1 MSTVPPTA
9 PFLRHALGLPA
20 GSIRALLAFGVL
32 LYLWV
37 MAFASGTNAEGKVT
51 GMLAQPMASTAFIY
65 MQVIMVIVLAHFTV
79 AHGKTIGSA
88 VSRHSPLW
96 MPRGSLR
103 LVLLGAY
110 FGLAYWTW
118 THRAMFKTTGLDLE
132 PIIVVLSVVLGAFL
146 VGHISTAV
154 MRFLSGGALPYWF
167 QDIQAWFG
175 LISLVLL
182 VWIFIARLVINPNV
196 SDQTRLSLMYSEPA
210 MAAFVGFY
218 FGARS

>member
-1 MSTVPPTA
+1 MSTEPPTS
-9 PFLRHALGLPA
+9 PLFRHALGLPA
-20 GSIRALLAFGVL
+20 GSIRALLACCVL

-37 MAFASGTNAEGKVT
+37 MAFATGIDSDGKVT
-51 GMLAQPMASTAFIY
+51 GMLAQPMAPTAFIY

-103 LVLLGAY
+103 LILLAAY

-118 THRAMFKTTGLDLE
+118 THKDLFRQAEME
-132 PIIVVLSVVLGAFL
+132 PIIVVLALVLAAFL
-146 VGHISTAV
+146 VGHFSTAT
-154 MRFLSGGALPYWF
+154 MRYVSGGSLPYWF

-175 LISLVLL
+175 LIGLVLL

-196 SDQTRLSLMYSEPA
+196 SDTAKLSLMYSEPA
-210 MAAFVGFY
+210 MAVFVGFY